1 MDMQKVLHLKD
12 ALKLKN
18 PKLDG
23 EFIITEKVEGWYVR
37 IPYRAST
44 NTWSTPLSS
53 AGRTIPAFAWMV
65 VQLNT
70 YLPKLKEDCFI
81 IAEAYLE
88 DTSFEI
94 TNGIFNRS
102 VGDCSCY
109 NVVFKLHDIIYP
121 NGLNTT
127 ALVRYINLEIL
138 ANEVNKHWFELLP
151 IISIEKYDSDNWQR
165 HFEVIANR
173 GGEGIVAKRDTSIYM
188 AGKRNSD
195 LLKLKLELTVDCLAV
210 ALEETVGDKGNN
222 GLVLVSRRKNG
233 VLVRTVIGKHVDQD
247 LFRKDSSNVI
257 GKVVQVKAM
266 EEYAD
271 GQLRQPVFQ
280 HVRHDKEGANYNDQE

>member
-1 MDMQKVLHLKD
+1 MANFKPQKVLSLKTE
-12 ALKLKN
+12 LEKKN
-18 PKLDG
+18 PKLQG
-23 EFIITEKVEGWYVR
+23 NFLVTTKYEGWYVS
-37 IPYRAST
+37 IAYTTLAG
-44 NTWSTPLSS
+44 WSCPVSS
-53 AGRTIPAFAWMV
+53 NSRTIPSMEWTRSLFSK
-65 VQLNT
+65 
-70 YLPKLKEDCFI
+70 LPVPKEDCFL

-88 DTSFEI
+88 DTPFHI
-94 TNGIFNRS
+94 LNGIFNTS
-102 VGDCSCY
+102 KGACSCLE
-109 NVVFKLHDIIYP
+109 VQFKLHDIIYP
-121 NGLNTT
+121 NNPSLT
-127 ALVRYINLEIL
+127 AIERYNRLGELDLHKIETNAQIVPIL
-138 ANEVNKHWFELLP
+138 YSG
-151 IISIEKYDSDNWQR
+151 IYDSKEWQR

-210 ALEETVGDKGNN
+210 ALEETVGDKGNS

-280 HVRHDKEGANYNDQE
+280 HVRHDKLTTEIN